1 MPDQDSCPM
10 VKSHGDGGFTPEDFL
25 RIGVNVVF
33 EAGVLVFHPET
44 IALGSHIYLGHG
56 AILKGYYNNRME
68 IGDGT
73 WIGQQAFLHSGG
85 GIFIGNHVGIG
96 PGVKI
101 LTSAHDVDTH
111 VDAIL
116 RSPIR
121 FAPVRIEDGADIGT
135 GAILLSGITVGEG
148 AQVGAGAV
156 VTKDVAPGSIVV
168 GNPARHLRIRRRD
181 TPDAT

>member
-1 MPDQDSCPM
+1 MPDLDPCPT
-10 VKSHGDGGFTPEDFL
+10 VRSHGDGRFAPGDFH
-25 RIGVNVVF
+25 RIGGNVVF

-44 IALGSHIYLGHG
+44 IALGSHIYVGHG
-56 AILKGYYNNRME
+56 TILKGYYNNRME

-73 WIGQQAFLHSGG
+73 WIGQLAFLHSAG
-85 GIFIGNHVGIG
+85 GIFIGMHVGIG

-101 LTSAHDVDTH
+101 LTSAHDVDAD

-121 FAPVRIEDGADIGT
+121 FAPVRIGDGADIGT
-135 GAILLSGITVGEG
+135 GAILLPGITVGEG

-156 VTKDVAPGSIVV
+156 VTKDVAPRSIVA
-168 GNPARHLRIRRRD
+168 GNPARYLRDRGRGS
-181 TPDAT
+181 PDAT